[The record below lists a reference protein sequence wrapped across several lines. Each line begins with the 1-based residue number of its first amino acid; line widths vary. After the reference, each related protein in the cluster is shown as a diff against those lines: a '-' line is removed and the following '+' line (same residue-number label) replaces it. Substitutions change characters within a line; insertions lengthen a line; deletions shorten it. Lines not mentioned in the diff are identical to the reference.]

1 MDALA
6 LVLDEV
12 ALEGLDG
19 ITLSSL
25 WVRLQGRQPP
35 FPLSLDP
42 LTREYVWRFL
52 VSSQEEVAFYLLP
65 RDRPPVTLHDRF
77 QNVDPDTGIQELRR
91 LPGQNADVYPPS
103 VVQDDPGGIQGSCL
117 YYRERQDVNSLI
129 RTETNTPRVTLQ
141 EAHAQWGEKLVMVAS
156 QQVRIR
162 ALIGPE
168 GNPELRLSDLSY
180 CILERLGRARWQGE
194 LQKDLQTIAS
204 KLDSGK
210 IHYLRKSLDK
220 NGLITMQ
227 SHVIRLPTGA
237 QQYSILL
244 LLKRFHV
251 DRRSK
256 YDILMELTSNLLSEL
271 PNNIGIMIKL
281 RDQLHICER
290 TFKKMF
296 QYMQAAKMVS
306 IVTLP
311 LQELNPEAG
320 PCKTKR
326 GQCTQLYTSVH
337 ICTPLYTSVLSL
349 CPSVSDVFSGTDI
362 RVRCLKL
369 LKPYKRNQIDDDDDD
384 ENNDEEGDVPS
395 KRSGQAQPRDIE
407 RDLLSQAYDIVV
419 TTGPK
424 GISKTA
430 LRERLNIGKLES
442 RMVCRVLERNQ
453 MIKGFM
459 EDEGRQRTTKYI
471 SKLFVEKSKLN
482 LDFTKEKER
491 SEKLRAPQE
500 DTPAH
505 TPEDTPASELD
516 TKVEPE
522 EEELPVKEQ
531 KSKGKAGKK
540 SKSMLKSQQKKV
552 PASPLRHSTPLRK
565 KQPARRREKGKSSQG
580 AELSEVEERD
590 DPLPDQDVTADHT
603 PSIINEQSQQGEE
616 SVMVVEE
623 FGTKPE
629 PSPSGKKKLGS
640 HQTYRLLKRKNIIIE
655 AVRNLK
661 VIEGL
666 YTLQKKL
673 MDEERQEGVNT
684 KVCKKSILR
693 LIRTLYREGF
703 VKMYRTTVIQDGV
716 TKKVEFVV
724 HPSIAPDDP
733 LVRSAIEQVRFKIS
747 SSYTVH
753 RLRNE
758 EERAKAKADSQD
770 ANKGKAD
777 VPRFQGKT
785 EEKMGVKE
793 LKDFK
798 PSIIP
803 GLSRS
808 LGYQPKMPR
817 LRMVQTFLWYLIYG
831 HPLNAAHP
839 SDPNA
844 STVTPDSEVTAAVKD
859 NPQSP
864 GTAAEQEGADTTPEH
879 EKFTVYTN
887 ELSWKRFVPPLPLH
901 REFGYG
907 WALTSDVLISLPL
920 SVYVQVIQISFKVDG
935 LEEFLNDPVKQHYL
949 IRFLPSSIK
958 TRLLHRRKY
967 FFSFFESL
975 QKLCY
980 MGLLQFGPTEKFMDK
995 DQYFFFLKRRAT
1007 IVDTSTC
1014 EPHYNLVIE
1023 TRPFERRHY
1032 SFNTFLDVENYWFDL
1047 MCVCLNTPLGVIRPR
1062 TRHGEGDAERQEAE
1076 PDTAAGAVCYDS
1088 LQYTLKGS
1096 CEVVDDGVTPGDGQ
1110 GAGGLDSSFFSHL
1123 KRNWLWTTYLLSKR
1137 KPGDTQAVRLRNLL
1151 SKNMFSKS
1159 GCTVFQ
1165 GVGPPAVLDEEVQVG
1180 VEPSSR
1186 NQQVRGGKRQKRKR
1200 LKKDVV
1206 KAPKKRRKVR
1216 RQRVC
1221 HDETD
1226 RKAMLRMTRQRVL
1239 WTHLEDSILM
1249 LCRVTSHFLNRKIKR
1264 AFVGWNVVR
1273 DILHRDLELSLD
1285 KTTLAVSRRSRYI
1298 MKNPQTQLNYRTC
1311 LAEVY
1316 QDKALI
1322 EEFMNRTNDYTDP
1335 VVCAEEFNEFVSAL
1349 RTKFSSSCGSSKVV
1363 LPDTKEELFNKF
1375 KVYTIGEEIVRPKDV
1390 LNSVEDID
1398 SLVLDN
1404 LIQSTLVLSNTQ
1416 MKTCLAFQLFSLY
1429 SRYNQEVLQQVFL
1442 SCKKRGLMNRRRAN
1456 KLLGPKKGRA
1466 IPCLPMSYQLS
1477 QQYYRYFSWRFP
1489 SMLYNDVFDL
1499 LEALCR
1505 KGRVDRPNTFS
1516 FQREKARE
1524 SGEGRGVEIE
1534 DECLAPPGDVEDLL
1548 DFSMDSPGGAT
1559 ACCLTLLTLGL
1570 LSVDVSIPQQIV
1582 VVDSTLV
1589 DNEVVKS
1596 FTKELDEE
1604 EDDDEGGTR
1613 IEVKA
1618 HQASHTNY
1626 LLMKGY
1632 VVPGIISLRNITST
1646 EHIAVNACSLRIR
1659 LRSTHTHSLFT
1670 HRDSTAVPPP
1680 SLPSFLSRVFDKQQ
1694 VSGRDFLEEHV
1705 SVLGYTCEDV
1715 EAVQEVMGAVETGAE
1730 FGITSLD
1737 LYRKCTHLE
1746 HVDKGRS
1753 KTLQQYI
1760 QDLLD
1765 CGRVLE
1771 VGGSSPRLVCLH
1783 LAAPWLLHC
1792 RKVSKDPWPLSLNAP
1807 PTAADVTSGAPPP
1820 PRHLPASDTPRLKRP
1835 LDRTDDDADVVP
1847 PVKRPNMESVA
1858 MGTGVS
1864 GADEGGVKT
1873 VSPAS
1878 PVCVK
1883 EEVTHSDEATGSS
1896 TCDGV
1901 VQGDNVT
1908 KTQGGENTEVSEE
1921 DDVLSF
1927 VARPWRVVDGSLNSS
1942 VFKGM
1947 LEALL
1952 LHIMTLPGVPEP
1964 ALLQH
1969 YSEVLQP
1976 VVVLDLLKVLEELG
1990 CVTKRF
1996 TMNQPKASLFSRP
2009 GIPKVKGRGE
2019 VGVTE
2024 DAVPFYEPTV
2034 DCSVIIS
2041 KLFPHEPCW
2050 NRWVQLC
2057 AR

>member
-6 LVLDEV
+6 VVLDEV

-25 WVRLQGRQPP
+25 WVRLQTRQPP
-35 FPLSLDP
+35 FTLSLDP
-42 LTREYVWRFL
+42 RTRDYLWRFL
-52 VSSQEEVAFYLLP
+52 VSSHEQVDFYLLP
-65 RDRPPVTLHDRF
+65 QDRPPVILYDRF
-77 QNVDPDTGIQELRR
+77 QNIDPDTGIQELRR
-91 LPGQNADVYPPS
+91 MPARDADVYPPS

-117 YYRERQDVNSLI
+117 YYRERRDINSLI

-141 EAHAQWGEKLVMVAS
+141 EAYAQWGEKLVMVAS

-162 ALIGPE
+162 ALIGSE
-168 GNPELRLSDLSY
+168 GNPEVRLSDLSY

-194 LQKDLQTIAS
+194 LQKDLQSIAS

-227 SHVIRLPTGA
+227 SHVIRLPTGG
-237 QQYSILL
+237 QQHSILL

-326 GQCTQLYTSVH
+326 GT
-337 ICTPLYTSVLSL
+337 
-349 CPSVSDVFSGTDI
+349 DV

-369 LKPYKRNQIDDDDDD
+369 LKPYKRHHVDDDEDD
-384 ENNDEEGDVPS
+384 ENNDEEGDVPV
-395 KRSGQAQPRDIE
+395 KWSGQAQARDVE

-419 TTGPK
+419 TTGSR

-491 SEKLRAPQE
+491 SEKLRAPQK
-500 DTPAH
+500 DTPTH
-505 TPEDTPASELD
+505 VPEDTPAPASD
-516 TKVEPE
+516 TKIEPE
-522 EEELPVKEQ
+522 EEEERAGVPVKER
-531 KSKGKAGKK
+531 KSKGKAGRK
-540 SKSMLKSQQKKV
+540 SKSVSKRQKKV

-565 KQPARRREKGKSSQG
+565 KQPGLCREKGTSSQG
-580 AELSEVEERD
+580 DELSQVEEGHES
-590 DPLPDQDVTADHT
+590 LVDQDATADHT
-603 PSIINEQSQQGEE
+603 PSIINDQSQQGEE

-640 HQTYRLLKRKNIIIE
+640 QQTYRLLKRKNIIIE

-724 HPSIAPDDP
+724 HPSISPDHP
-733 LVRSAIEQVRFKIS
+733 LVRSSIEQVRFKIS
-747 SSYTVH
+747 GSYTVH
-753 RLRNE
+753 RLKNE
-758 EERAKAKADSQD
+758 EEKAKADSQD
-770 ANKGKAD
+770 ASKGKAD
-777 VPRFQGKT
+777 VLRFQGKM

-798 PSIIP
+798 PTIVP

-831 HPLNAAHP
+831 HPLNTSHP
-839 SDPNA
+839 SDPNT
-844 STVTPDSEVTAAVKD
+844 SSVTPDPEVVKD

-864 GTAAEQEGADTTPEH
+864 GTAVEQEGADTTPEH
-879 EKFTVYTN
+879 EQFRVYTN

-901 REFGYG
+901 GEFGYG

-920 SVYVQVIQISFKVDG
+920 SVYVQIIQISFKVDG

-958 TRLLHRRKY
+958 TCLLHRRKY
-967 FFSFFESL
+967 FFSFFENL

-995 DQYFFFLKRRAT
+995 DQCFFFLKRHAT
-1007 IVDTSTC
+1007 IVDTSMC
-1014 EPHYNLVIE
+1014 EPHYNLAIE

-1032 SFNTFLDVENYWFDL
+1032 SFNSLQDVENYWFDL

-1062 TRHGEGDAERQEAE
+1062 GRHGEGDAESQEAE
-1076 PDTAAGAVCYDS
+1076 PDTAVGAARYES

-1096 CEVVDDGVTPGDGQ
+1096 SEVVDDGVTPGDGQ

-1123 KRNWLWTTYLLSKR
+1123 KRNWLWTTYLLSKPR

-1151 SKNMFSKS
+1151 SNHMFSKS

-1206 KAPKKRRKVR
+1206 KPPKKRRKVR

-1226 RKAMLRMTRQRVL
+1226 RKAMMRMTRQRVL

-1249 LCRVTSHFLNRKIKR
+1249 LCRVASHFLNRKIQKP
-1264 AFVGWNVVR
+1264 FVGWNVVR

-1298 MKNPQTQLNYRTC
+1298 MKNPQTHLNYRTC

-1316 QDKALI
+1316 QDKTLV

-1335 VVCAEEFNEFVSAL
+1335 AVCAEEFNEFVSAL

-1363 LPDTKEELFNKF
+1363 LPDTKEELFKKF
-1375 KVYTIGEEIVRPKDV
+1375 KVYTIGEEIVRSKDV
-1390 LNSVEDID
+1390 LNSVEDIH
-1398 SLVLDN
+1398 SLVLNN

-1416 MKTCLAFQLFSLY
+1416 MKTCLAFQSFSLY
-1429 SRYNQEVLQQVFL
+1429 SQYNREVLQQVFL

-1489 SMLYNDVFDL
+1489 SMLYNDVFNL
-1499 LEALCR
+1499 LEALGR
-1505 KGRVDRPNTFS
+1505 RGRVDRPNTFS
-1516 FQREKARE
+1516 FQRETVRE
-1524 SGEGRGVEIE
+1524 SEEGEEGVEIL
-1534 DECLAPPGDVEDLL
+1534 DECLTAPGDVEDMLE
-1548 DFSMDSPGGAT
+1548 FPMDSPGGAT

-1604 EDDDEGGTR
+1604 EEDEGGAR
-1613 IEVKA
+1613 MEVKA

-1626 LLMKGY
+1626 LLMKGFF
-1632 VVPGIISLRNITST
+1632 VPGIISLRNITST

-1659 LRSTHTHSLFT
+1659 LRSTHTHSMFT
-1670 HRDSTAVPPP
+1670 QRDYTASPPP
-1680 SLPSFLSRVFDKQQ
+1680 SLPSSLSHVFDKQQ
-1694 VSGRDFLEEHV
+1694 VSGRDFLEERV
-1705 SVLGYTCEDV
+1705 SVLGYTREDV
-1715 EAVQEVMGAVETGAE
+1715 EAVQEVISAVETGAE
-1730 FGITSLD
+1730 FGMDLLD
-1737 LYRKCTHLE
+1737 LYRKCKHLE

-1765 CGRVLE
+1765 CRRVLE
-1771 VGGSSPRLVCLH
+1771 VGGSSLRLVCVD

-1792 RKVSKDPWPLSLNAP
+1792 PKVTKDPWPLSLCAP
-1807 PTAADVTSGAPPP
+1807 PTADVISDAPPP
-1820 PRHLPASDTPRLKRP
+1820 SRRLPASDTPPLKRP
-1835 LDRTDDDADVVP
+1835 LDGADDDADLVP
-1847 PVKRPNMESVA
+1847 PVKRANMESVA
-1858 MGTGVS
+1858 METGVS
-1864 GADEGGVKT
+1864 GTEEGGVKAL
-1873 VSPAS
+1873 SPD
-1878 PVCVK
+1878 PHVCFE
-1883 EEVTHSDEATGSS
+1883 EEVTHSDVVTGSR

-1901 VQGDNVT
+1901 GQEDNVT
-1908 KTQGGENTEVSEE
+1908 KTNGGKDSEVSEE
-1921 DDVLSF
+1921 DEVLSF

-1942 VFKGM
+1942 VCKGM

-1952 LHIMTLPGVPEP
+1952 LHIMTHPGVPEP

-1996 TMNQPKASLFSRP
+1996 TMNRPKASLFSHP
-2009 GIPKVKGRGE
+2009 GIPKVRGRGE
-2019 VGVTE
+2019 AGVME
-2024 DAVPFYEPTV
+2024 DAVAFYEPTV

-2041 KLFPHEPCW
+2041 KLFPHESCW